1 MKIFIKDFIESLFAQ
16 ALNKS
21 RIIIK
26 IIWRYFVET
35 W

>member
-1 MKIFIKDFIESLFAQ
+1 MKISIKDFIKSLFAQ